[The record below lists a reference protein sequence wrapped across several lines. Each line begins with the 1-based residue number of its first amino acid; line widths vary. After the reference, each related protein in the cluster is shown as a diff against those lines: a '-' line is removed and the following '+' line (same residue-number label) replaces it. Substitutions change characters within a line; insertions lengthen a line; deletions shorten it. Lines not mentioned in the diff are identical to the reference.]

1 MHRWRHYSSYRE
13 FTEEEDEH
21 GSVSVFLICTTGH
34 TCLEN
39 GSYLMNFLGCAN
51 CHQRDFVLISDRTMV
66 NEDEEEIITYLHM
79 CKNCDHVIARHEY
92 TFTVVDDY
100 QEYTMLCMLCG
111 KAEDSIS
118 VLPDDPRQT
127 APLF

>member
-1 MHRWRHYSSYRE
+1 M
-13 FTEEEDEH
+13 
-21 GSVSVFLICTTGH
+21 CTGCVQKQYPDRGH

-66 NEDEEEIITYLHM
+66 NEDEDEDEEEIVTYLHM
-79 CKNCDHVIARHEY
+79 CKNCDHVIARQEY